1 MSKPVDFETLR
12 MGISVLVP
20 IPLREKLRL
29 TAAAKGIPMARLVQE
44 LIEEA
49 LEARADAKAAFQC
62 GG

>member
-1 MSKPVDFETLR
+1 MSKPVDLNTLKMSISVMVPVPLRETLR
-12 MGISVLVP
+12 MD
-20 IPLREKLRL
+20 
-29 TAAAKGIPMARLVQE
+29 AAARGIPMARLVQE

>member
-12 MGISVLVP
+12 MGISVMVP
-20 IPLREKLRL
+20 VPLREKLRMD
-29 TAAAKGIPMARLVQE
+29 AAVQGIPMARLVQE

-49 LEARADAKAAFQC
+49 LKARADAKAAFQC